1 MLSSRRTCPFGL
13 PDEAEDVE
21 NVVLVAVGHVFRAAT
36 AAMLDTPLPAELVGL
51 LRRIERQERNAQAH
65 RSATLQQR
73 RRAKARDSAQG
84 NAGPRFQ
91 PLDRRSSDARAATKA
106 QTAV

>member
-21 NVVLVAVGHVFRAAT
+21 NVVLVAVGHVFRTAT

-65 RSATLQQR
+65 RSATLQR
-73 RRAKARDSAQG
+73 RRRTTVHEPVARSTRHLQA
-84 NAGPRFQ
+84 
-91 PLDRRSSDARAATKA
+91 SDQRADASVAMKV